1 MRTELVHQV
10 LSELAQSHG
19 RLQYGILGG
28 NAGDALIDLGFF
40 DLASETGLDYEVVD
54 LKRVDPNRPL
64 VLSGGGGLVDEWGE
78 AGSRTIIDRLHRMP
92 APLVVLPQ
100 TVRGNVELLTA
111 LGENVTLF
119 TRETLSYEH
128 AREHATGGARVLI
141 DHDMAFNLN
150 ARRFLDQGPASL
162 PRIRSVKDAVRF
174 GLYNLAK
181 VRSRLFKSITVRRKD
196 VESAGGSRSLRVYND
211 LSFVTAFRGY
221 DEATVRNTGKMLLEV
236 IDGYQT
242 VTTDRLHVGIGAF
255 LLGKDVLF
263 VNNSN
268 SKIKGIYEFSMSSH
282 EHVRF
287 VAHR

>member
-1 MRTELVHQV
+1 MRTELVHEV
-10 LSELAQSHG
+10 LSKLARTDG

-40 DLASETGLDYEVVD
+40 DLASAMGLDYEVVD
-54 LKRVDPNRPL
+54 LAMVDVHRPL

-100 TVRGNVELLTA
+100 TVRGNEELLA
-111 LGENVTLF
+111 SLGDNVTLF
-119 TRETLSYEH
+119 TREEQSYEH
-128 AREHATGGARVLI
+128 VRKHATGGAQVLL
-141 DHDMAFNLN
+141 DHDMAFNLD
-150 ARRFLDQGPASL
+150 ARGFLDQGRARA
-162 PRIRSVKDAVRF
+162 PRVASVKDAVRF

-181 VRSRLFKSITVRRKD
+181 VRSRMFKSIVVRRKD
-196 VESAGGSRSLRVYND
+196 VESGGAKKSLRVYND

-221 DEATVRNTGKMLLEV
+221 DEATVRNTGKLLLEL
-236 IDGYQT
+236 IDGYES

-255 LLGKDVLF
+255 LLGKNVLF

-268 SKIKGIYEFSMSSH
+268 SKIKGIYEYSMSQYDAI
-282 EHVRF
+282 RF
-287 VAHR
+287 TAHR